1 MDPRSIRRFA
11 CALAATGALGSQA
24 LVPATLAAGPGP
36 VVKHATMH
44 YYAVRGSTEAQ
55 IRASLNA
62 RAPASPD
69 GFNGDAFT
77 QSHFHWNWPGYG
89 TSTCSLAQASVTLTI
104 SVSFPRWTRP
114 TAVSAGVAAAWARYA
129 KALARHEQGHADI
142 ARARYPAVVRA
153 IKRATCA
160 TADAAAHA
168 QLDLMHRQ
176 DVAYDARTNHGATQG
191 ARFP

>member
-1 MDPRSIRRFA
+1 MGPRSIRRFA
-11 CALAATGALGSQA
+11 CALAVAGALGS
-24 LVPATLAAGPGP
+24 PATGPAALAAGP
-36 VVKHATMH
+36 VVKHATMR
-44 YYAVRGSTEAQ
+44 YYAVGGTTTAQ
-55 IRASLNA
+55 IRTSLDA
-62 RAPASPD
+62 RAPKSPD

-89 TSTCSLAQASVTLTI
+89 TSTCDLAKASVTLTI
-104 SVSFPRWTRP
+104 SVSFPRWTHP
-114 TAVSAGVAAAWARYA
+114 KAASAAVAAAWARYA
-129 KALARHEQGHADI
+129 KALATHEQGHADV
-142 ARARYPAVVRA
+142 AYARYPAVVRA

-168 QLDLMHRQ
+168 QLDLMHKQ